1 TLLKGILSKNVFLT
15 FRSKKHPKQQ
25 KVSIATSQQSFDL
38 NSHSLNQRVTLV
50 TSKLGSNDS
59 KLTA

>member
-1 TLLKGILSKNVFLT
+1 NLQLGIYHYPKIKMPSWLKPHK
-15 FRSKKHPKQQ
+15 RSF
-25 KVSIATSQQSFDL
+25 AASQQSFEL